1 MKKLVSLLLSVSFI
15 FATFTTSF
23 AKTGD
28 VIGYAKYTD
37 ISAYINHYPITSYN
51 INDYTAV
58 VAEDLRNYGFNV
70 EWNGDSRSL
79 FITKNDTAT
88 QITPYG
94 TVYRYSAKAGQK
106 SFPYLQTDIITYVN
120 GNQVESFNIDGKTCV
135 YIDSLAPYGE
145 VAWVP
150 EIRAIKLWIESLP
163 IKDYV
168 PIEEEPMTTMYADD
182 GNKIAFVDSE
192 VITDLDVNYY
202 IYAQVMKYA
211 NQNGISEEDL
221 KNFDWNQ
228 EVDGKKLSNIIK
240 QKAVDEAIREVVLI
254 QKGAENGVVISD
266 EEMKHIDKEVTERT
280 LWYGEDGF
288 KLRVRTM
295 GIPNAKQYA
304 KMYKKAMAAQNV
316 EIDIEEKPY
325 KYYPVDVNVLNNYI
339 QPYGATVKHILVS
352 RPDLARKVLERAKKG
367 EDFDALVEA
376 FGEDPGANYA
386 GYTFGEGEMVHEFEK
401 ASFALKIGEISDIVE
416 TTYGY
421 HIIKRIPGMYEL
433 QGYWR
438 STADIKVNNE
448 ELNKLS
454 VQDIMEDVFN
464 AMKALEI
471 EESAF
476 AG

>member
-150 EIRAIKLWIESLP
+150 EIRAIKLWMLP
-163 IKDYV
+163 
-168 PIEEEPMTTMYADD
+168 M
-182 GNKIAFVDSE
+182 
-192 VITDLDVNYY
+192 LC
-202 IYAQVMKYA
+202 
-211 NQNGISEEDL
+211 
-221 KNFDWNQ
+221 
-228 EVDGKKLSNIIK
+228 
-240 QKAVDEAIREVVLI
+240 
-254 QKGAENGVVISD
+254 
-266 EEMKHIDKEVTERT
+266 
-280 LWYGEDGF
+280 
-288 KLRVRTM
+288 
-295 GIPNAKQYA
+295 
-304 KMYKKAMAAQNV
+304 
-316 EIDIEEKPY
+316 
-325 KYYPVDVNVLNNYI
+325 
-339 QPYGATVKHILVS
+339 
-352 RPDLARKVLERAKKG
+352 
-367 EDFDALVEA
+367 
-376 FGEDPGANYA
+376 
-386 GYTFGEGEMVHEFEK
+386 
-401 ASFALKIGEISDIVE
+401 
-416 TTYGY
+416 
-421 HIIKRIPGMYEL
+421 
-433 QGYWR
+433 
-438 STADIKVNNE
+438 
-448 ELNKLS
+448 
-454 VQDIMEDVFN
+454 
-464 AMKALEI
+464 
-471 EESAF
+471 
-476 AG
+476 